1 MIISKYHNGFAGSI
15 HNHKNYEKMP
25 ISYSMYIIK
34 SVFVSATVAFIGL
47 IFFDVKH
54 LLQTIGFLPIV
65 VDHQRTS
72 ATCKVPWITINFH
85 CMVLCMSLQA

>member
-1 MIISKYHNGFAGSI
+1 MIIGKYHNGFAGSI

-47 IFFDVKH
+47 FFLMWSICYR
-54 LLQTIGFLPIV
+54 LLAFYQL
-65 VDHQRTS
+65 
-72 ATCKVPWITINFH
+72 
-85 CMVLCMSLQA
+85 L